1 MGALALSLVMGAS
14 ALPAPLVL
22 PASAEVEAESGD
34 AELPTVGRY
43 ASPAEKRKAM
53 ADRRVALL
61 RAAREQAEQTG
72 SVSGEAKEAAKQE
85 EEAPAAGTDL
95 QSMLSRLSGQ
105 VGAGAKQCMC
115 RAACAAP
122 PPAQA
127 RLYLPVDRMNH
138 TQQDAARCQLGSALL
153 GEQACK
159 AVSTLLV

>member
-22 PASAEVEAESGD
+22 PAVAEVEAESGD

-53 ADRRVALL
+53 ADRRAALL

-85 EEAPAAGTDL
+85 EEEALAAGTDL

-105 VGAGAKQCMC
+105 VGAGENSV
-115 RAACAAP
+115 CAG
-122 PPAQA
+122 
-127 RLYLPVDRMNH
+127 LPVLRLRQPRRAPC
-138 TQQDAARCQLGSALL
+138 TCQWTG
-153 GEQACK
+153 
-159 AVSTLLV
+159 